1 MYQICTLPSIHVH
14 AYDGKCK
21 MFTLYNCTFYN
32 LKRRSFKE
40 DLQQCTHLIN
50 YKRLECCVHIIY
62 MYVVPPH
69 LHFLDLLLPPK
80 FSNSEKSYYHTCIIY
95 THTHV
100 LHVLHTLDSCSIVY
114 FLFLL
119 LPALHTKYLC
129 TILSTSCHFQFC
141 TSTLY
146 EHMST

>member
-50 YKRLECCVHIIY
+50 YKRLECCVH
-62 MYVVPPH
+62 MYVEPPH

-95 THTHV
+95 THTYYMY
-100 LHVLHTLDSCSIVY
+100 S
-114 FLFLL
+114 
-119 LPALHTKYLC
+119 
-129 TILSTSCHFQFC
+129 ILSTLARLFTFFFYSSLHCTRNICAPSCPLPA
-141 TSTLY
+141 TSNSVPARCMNTCPRD
-146 EHMST
+146 T